1 MATTNE
7 QINIK
12 LQLDAAEAE
21 AIALRIKKT
30 LEDAAVAAT
39 RIKITPAY
47 EGANVARSSSGRFVG
62 RKELE
67 DRAAAEAAGTTYVKP
82 VKRSSAMAAAQAPPP
97 ISQRTVSDS
106 SLSRSVAG
114 QTGSDSRDF
123 AKQAQGLGG
132 LVHVYATFAANAFA
146 ASAAFTALSK
156 AADTSNMITGLQQLS
171 ASGGVS
177 LTALAKQMVSVSD
190 GAISL
195 RQAMSST
202 ALAASSGMTSSQI
215 LKMTE
220 IAKKA
225 SLALGRDMTDSM
237 DRLTKGIVKVQPELL
252 DELGIMARVIPSQ
265 QAYARSV
272 GKSVDALTQYEKQ
285 LAFTQAVLAE
295 GTRKFNDIDID
306 SNSFS
311 KLSAALDNVVFSGL
325 RSINVV
331 LEPIVKLLSASP
343 TGLSAVLAGIAAVL
357 LKQAIPALGQFREG
371 AEKANALSLTRVS
384 ALFLNNAQKL
394 GENDGKIADNAKAER
409 QKYETSKAYIDLLAV
424 DKEKALKQA
433 NAVEKKYTDERK
445 IITGGFASHEQI
457 LERSRASALATAA
470 KNARKISVQETA
482 EQFGSIAAYR
492 KMNEEILNS
501 KTMGTSVLNGLK
513 EADGSPSKSV
523 AAKTN
528 AIGNAFERVGLIAG
542 IAGGGIMRLVGS
554 LGAYG
559 AAAAVIIAAGSFILS
574 FFKSAAEEA
583 ETFDRAVDHSKDT
596 LKTYDAVVKKF
607 SKQSAFDKDN
617 TEQIIAYTAAIL
629 ALVDATEKQVDAYED
644 YLKKRSAGDRVEKWV
659 LNDNKISNT
668 IQDGSEILRLLGF
681 GSKVKFK
688 LSDGMEQDIAAKLE
702 ADLLSIGE
710 RLKGSAREKGFTK
723 GLSDIFN
730 IDLKN
735 LDTSSDEFKKIIKGI
750 TYQDYFNNKQKLI
763 DLGKNSVQGM
773 AEEAAAVKEFSGGL
787 QLLNQDYDAFNASLT
802 STDPFMKLGNSAL
815 KFGILMGKS
824 FDEPKIAAAEFKKF
838 IEDTGNFRLFSPE
851 LQKELVNVNLLAT
864 KIKAS
869 ETAKARFETTNK
881 DPALTADQ
889 KLDLTRKIAKT
900 ENTIRIDTDK
910 YDKLT
915 KDNILQQKV
924 SSEATI
930 IGLRNFEVSLSQERQ
945 KAGIE
950 YSQKLLSLS
959 SNSVLGIK
967 LKGELDKK
975 LIDVQTSLI
984 EAVYENTV
992 ANYRLGQI
1000 YEAAQIDA
1008 ERDRVDEMDDG
1019 PDKKKAN
1026 SDLEKRIIIAGINR
1040 GMLESKTPETLK
1052 ELNAALSSTSP
1063 PVSAA
1068 AVQRTPLV
1076 TATLKRNEAIA
1087 ASDKQKQGID
1097 LTTGEQTAA
1106 LIVRQ
1111 KAEILDFDK
1120 KILEL
1125 RNQGLSLSAQ
1135 DLGYQDASIVNA
1147 KFLNQQEIDKID
1159 FNKKQAEL
1167 QSFIT
1172 QQQSREKLA
1181 AAEEKAAIEPSKK
1194 KAAADEKAAIKDSIK
1209 NYNTQLGLIGQI
1221 YQAEKSIAELKNDRN
1236 ITDAMVSTAKYLS
1249 DIAIKNNTLSIN
1261 SLTIQQDI
1269 LGVRSQNLA
1278 IQKQQLEENSIN
1290 QEFDK
1295 QQLTY
1300 AVNAINNEKELRRL
1314 QALPR
1319 SDETDVK
1326 ITAVSKTINQLD
1338 KEAVYNTKKAY
1349 TDIYALRYRSSV
1361 ETKAAAIEVQKIELD
1376 IISQKRKLNNE
1387 VAESNNALKQS
1398 KLSNKI
1404 ALESITELQ
1413 AIQEKF
1419 NLDLDELKLSH
1430 ANKLKDIEE
1439 EKNRKAL
1446 EFELTLFKVKSAML
1460 FASNVA
1466 NIKAEKQLSE
1476 IRLATEERI
1485 IKYKAGIITE
1495 SVYKEEPVTKVDTSD
1510 AEKLVAK
1517 AIRDERALNEIRIDS
1532 ANKVYTNNKMALE
1545 ISRATDIELLKRK
1558 QTIDST
1564 NKSIELLTELSGKL
1578 KDNFAEA
1585 GEQASKLVDIFSRT
1599 IKSKAEFNLQAQK
1612 LLTQGDS
1619 VNKSISSKQA
1629 ELKTNEAQGDGPSTT
1644 LARNR
1649 NTRNSI
1655 ALSSA
1660 LASQD
1665 AASIAEALV
1674 NQSESQLVLN
1684 ELEQKRN
1691 KIAGDRLLLQ
1701 QQLNELGQEQKRIT
1715 EEATILELK
1724 NIADKKQAMGDLFA
1738 LVKNGA
1744 GKETAAYKIAAGMER
1759 KGKLDS
1765 AVVTAANFAKSMNF
1779 ISKEAALKISSVDDV
1794 VVAVAQGAM
1803 KMMGIQV
1810 PAIFGSFMAALGP
1823 FGPPLASAAIAAF
1836 MGVAAGGGDEYKPLD
1851 YEKYQKDRGQ
1861 GNGTGGI
1868 LGDSTAV
1875 NTGIAD
1881 SLSYLAEVAQPEFAI
1896 TSLMAKILQN
1906 IDNNTFELAYGKG
1919 GINSVEFL
1927 DSVKQANT
1935 ETKQAPPTPLQAAA
1949 IGGGTAAALNLSTN
1963 AVATAT
1969 AETAASLA
1977 TTSKSLAA
1985 ASTASTA
1992 LATTNTALAADAA
2005 LLVTSTAAAA
2015 AAAVAA
2021 SAIANATVAST
2032 TTLLASITNP
2042 ALIAAGELALGTAM
2056 VAANTAAAV
2065 VTATASTAAGATAS
2079 AAGAAAAAA
2088 GTSISAAAAASAASV
2103 ASTAATVA
2111 TSISSTLT
2119 SVAAALGPVGIAIAA
2134 GALLLVSFPKV
2145 ASAVSDFL
2153 FGSETV
2159 YTSLAGFGVVV
2170 RDQTLSLA
2178 SSNVA
2183 VEGFKDTLVQV
2194 GKSAGFFEK
2203 LFGGGYKLEERIDRS
2218 GFTVNEKFKAS
2229 LQKVYD
2235 NIGSSLT
2242 VASKSLKIDPS
2253 KLSST
2258 AIKGFEI
2265 DLSKGTEKEKQEK
2278 LSGEIGKQAD
2288 ALAESLMDG
2297 MQGRADV
2304 TDFKQKDESSY
2315 KAYLRLAAAQ
2325 EEANFYTEK
2334 LAISGRALANIDNK
2348 RGNASAELVRESIM
2362 LSEGMNGISEI
2373 MSTAQGSAANLYDT
2387 YTKLKEVQI
2396 SLVSLGAPKTV
2407 ISADLVRGAGGTE
2420 ALSRATQDF
2429 ENIYL
2434 TSAERLK
2441 IKQTTVDEQ
2450 FKKLGL
2456 TTPKTA
2462 EDFKQLVLT
2471 LAKAGPTSEYL
2482 LGSVL
2487 ALSDSYKGLTD
2498 ATKDATAANA
2508 VKLTNEI
2515 RIYELL
2521 GYASKALELTRQK
2534 ELDTLDKDLIA
2545 SQKYIYALEDEI
2557 SARDKLN
2564 EVYKSTTASITN
2576 QIKSLKEY
2584 KTSLNTGAS
2593 SILTPQEKYSLAK
2606 ADFESTAK
2614 AASAY
2619 IDINSTPADIAK
2631 RDDAVSNLS
2640 KTAET
2645 FRETS
2650 SVMFASGAQYVA
2662 NVKSINTAIDDSISS
2677 LTVQETDIKKQ
2688 LGFLDSISSSSKSTA
2703 QLLGEYLKLQGVSS
2717 LAKVDSVNS
2726 GSDASTYANT
2736 ISKNADGGL
2745 VHGISLVGER
2755 GPEIVDFSTPGR
2767 VYSNAASNDIFST
2780 KELVAELKA
2789 LRTEV
2794 SHLRQEQKEQTGHI
2808 ITSNYDANRKNADKL
2823 SEVTE
2828 NAMNQQ
2834 SWKERNKVM
2843 IV

>member
-21 AIALRIKKT
+21 AIALRVKKT

-156 AADTSNMITGLQQLS
+156 AADTSNMIIGLQQLS

-237 DRLTKGIVKVQPELL
+237 DRLTKGIVKIQPELL

-285 LAFTQAVLAE
+285 LAFTQAVLSE

-384 ALFLNNAQKL
+384 ALFLNNAQEL
-394 GENDGKIADNAKAER
+394 GRNDGKIADNAKAER

-457 LERSRASALATAA
+457 LERGRASALATAA
-470 KNARKISVQETA
+470 KNARKISIQETA

-523 AAKTN
+523 AAKTG

-542 IAGGGIMRLVGS
+542 IAGGGIIRLVGS

-559 AAAAVIIAAGSFILS
+559 AAAAAIIGAGSFILS
-574 FFKSAAEEA
+574 FFKDAAEEA
-583 ETFDRAVDHSKDT
+583 ENFSRAVDHSKDT

-607 SKQSAFDKDN
+607 SKQPAFDKDN
-617 TEQIIAYTAAIL
+617 IEQITAYSAAIL
-629 ALVDATEKQVDAYED
+629 AQVDATQKQTDAYED
-644 YLKKRSAGDRVEKWV
+644 YLKKRSSGDRLENFALSGNRIENQIK
-659 LNDNKISNT
+659 N
-668 IQDGSEILRLLGF
+668 GSEILRMLGF
-681 GSKVKFK
+681 GSKLK
-688 LSDGMEQDIAAKLE
+688 LSDGMQQDIAAKLL

-710 RLKGSAREKGFTK
+710 RVKGSAREKGFTE
-723 GLSDIFN
+723 GLSEIFN

-750 TYQDYFNNKQKLI
+750 SYADYFSNKQKLI
-763 DLGKNSVQGM
+763 DLGKKSVQGM
-773 AEEAAAVKEFSGGL
+773 AEEAAGVKEFSSGL

-815 KFGILMGKS
+815 KFGILMAKS
-824 FDEPKIAAAEFKKF
+824 FNEPKVAAAELKKF

-851 LQKELVNVNLLAT
+851 LQKELVSVNLLAT
-864 KIKAS
+864 RIKAS
-869 ETAKARFETTNK
+869 QVAKAGFEATSK
-881 DPALTADQ
+881 DPTLTADQ
-889 KLDLTRKIAKT
+889 KLDLTRKVTKT

-910 YDKLT
+910 YDRLT

-924 SSEATI
+924 SNETII

-959 SNSVLGIK
+959 SNSVAGIK
-967 LKGELDKK
+967 LKGELDKR
-975 LIDVQTSLI
+975 LIDVQNNLI
-984 EAVYENTV
+984 EAMYENTV

-1008 ERDRVDEMDDG
+1008 ERDRVDEMDPG
-1019 PDKKKAN
+1019 KDKAAASSK
-1026 SDLEKRIIIAGINR
+1026 LELRAIISAINR
-1040 GMLESKTPETLK
+1040 DMRESKTPETLQQ
-1052 ELNAALSSTSP
+1052 LNAALSSNSP
-1063 PVSAA
+1063 PIRDA
-1068 AVQRTPLV
+1068 AVQRSSLV
-1076 TATLKRNEAIA
+1076 TATVKRNEAIE
-1087 ASDKQKQGID
+1087 ASNKQKKGID
-1097 LTTGEQTAA
+1097 INTGEQTAA

-1125 RNQGLSLSAQ
+1125 QNEGLSLSVQ
-1135 DLGYQDASIVNA
+1135 DLGYQDASIINA
-1147 KFLNQQEIDKID
+1147 KFINQQKINKID
-1159 FNKKQAEL
+1159 FEKKQAEL
-1167 QSFIT
+1167 NSFIL
-1172 QQQSREKLA
+1172 QQESRQKLA
-1181 AAEEKAAIEPSKK
+1181 PDTEKNAYKESIDQYRTQLYLIGKIYKEEK
-1194 KAAADEKAAIKDSIK
+1194 
-1209 NYNTQLGLIGQI
+1209 N
-1221 YQAEKSIAELKNDRN
+1221 IAELKNDRN
-1236 ITDAMVSTAKYLS
+1236 VTDAMVSTAKYLS
-1249 DIAIKNNTLSIN
+1249 DIAIKNNTLGIN

-1269 LGVRSQNLA
+1269 LGVRSENLA
-1278 IQKQQLEENSIN
+1278 KQKQLLEVNNINQELEKQQLS
-1290 QEFDK
+1290 
-1295 QQLTY
+1295 Y
-1300 AVNAINNEKELRRL
+1300 AVNVLNNEKELSRL
-1314 QALPR
+1314 QSLP
-1319 SDETDVK
+1319 STAETQVK
-1326 ITAVSKTINQLD
+1326 ITAATKTINQLD
-1338 KEAVYNTKKAY
+1338 KDMLSNTKKTAI
-1349 TDIYALRYRSSV
+1349 DIYAMRYRGLV
-1361 ETKAAAIEVQKIELD
+1361 EAKAAAIEVQKIEMD

-1398 KLSNKI
+1398 KLSSKI

-1430 ANKLKDIEE
+1430 ANKLKDVEE

-1446 EFELTLFKVKSAML
+1446 EFELTLFKVRSAMQ

-1466 NIKAEKQLSE
+1466 AINAEQQLSA
-1476 IRLATEERI
+1476 IRMATEQRI
-1485 IKYKAGIITE
+1485 IQYKAGNITE
-1495 SVYKEEPVTKVDTSD
+1495 SVYKEENPVKVDTSD

-1517 AIRDERALNEIRIDS
+1517 AIKQERDLNEIRIES
-1532 ANKVYTNNKMALE
+1532 ANKVYTNNKIALE

-1599 IKSKAEFNLQAQK
+1599 LKSKAEFNLQAQK
-1612 LLTQGDS
+1612 LLTQGDN
-1619 VNKSISSKQA
+1619 VTKSISSKQA
-1629 ELKTNEAQGDGPSTT
+1629 ELRTNQAQGDGPSTAV
-1644 LARNR
+1644 ARVR
-1649 NTRNSI
+1649 NI
-1655 ALSSA
+1655 ANNSA
-1660 LASQD
+1660 LALALSTPGAD
-1665 AASIAEALV
+1665 VAAALV
-1674 NQSESQLVLN
+1674 KQSESQLLLN
-1684 ELEQKRN
+1684 ELDQKRN
-1691 KIAGDRLLLQ
+1691 KIMGDRLLLQ
-1701 QQLNELGQEQKRIT
+1701 EQLNELGQEQKRIT
-1715 EEATILELK
+1715 QESTILELK
-1724 NIADKKQAMGDLFA
+1724 NTTDKKQAVADLFA

-1765 AVVTAANFAKSMNF
+1765 AVVTAANFAQSMNF

-1794 VVAVAQGAM
+1794 VSVVAQGAI

-1881 SLSYLAEVAQPEFAI
+1881 SLKYLTEVAQPEFAI

-1919 GINSVEFL
+1919 GINSVDFL
-1927 DSVKQANT
+1927 ESVKQAST

-1949 IGGGTAAALNLSTN
+1949 IGGGTAGALNLSTN
-1963 AVATAT
+1963 ALATAT
-1969 AETAASLA
+1969 AEVAASLTA
-1977 TTSKSLAA
+1977 TSTTLTA
-1985 ASTASTA
+1985 ASTASA
-1992 LATTNTALAADAA
+1992 ALAASNTLAA
-2005 LLVTSTAAAA
+2005 TNAVTAGVAT
-2015 AAAVAA
+2015 AAVAA
-2021 SAIANATVAST
+2021 SAAAASVIANTAVTT
-2032 TTLLASITNP
+2032 TTL
-2042 ALIAAGELALGTAM
+2042 ALSTYTSVSAIAAGELALGTAM

-2065 VTATASTAAGATAS
+2065 VATTAATAAGATA
-2079 AAGAAAAAA
+2079 AAASTAAAAVTSTAGATAAAAAA
-2088 GTSISAAAAASAASV
+2088 KVASTAAAAAS
-2103 ASTAATVA
+2103 
-2111 TSISSTLT
+2111 SISSTIA
-2119 SVAAALGPVGIAIAA
+2119 SVATALGPVGIAIAA
-2134 GALLLVSFPKV
+2134 GALLLVAFPKV

-2278 LSGEIGKQAD
+2278 LSGEISKQAD

-2315 KAYLRLAAAQ
+2315 KTYLRLASAQ

-2348 RGNASAELVRESIM
+2348 RGNASAEIVRESIM

-2420 ALSRATQDF
+2420 ALSRATKDF

-2450 FKKLGL
+2450 FKKLNL

-2471 LAKAGPTSEYL
+2471 LANAGPTSEYL

-2487 ALSDSYKGLTD
+2487 ALSDSYKGLTE
-2498 ATKDATAANA
+2498 ATKDVTAANA
-2508 VKLTNEI
+2508 AKLTNEI
-2515 RIYELL
+2515 KIYELL

-2534 ELDTLDKDLIA
+2534 ELDTLDQDLIA

-2593 SILTPQEKYSLAK
+2593 SILTPQEKYNLAK

-2619 IDINSTPADIAK
+2619 TDINSTPADIAK
-2631 RDDAVSNLS
+2631 RDDAISNLS

-2650 SVMFASGAQYVA
+2650 GVMFASGAQYVA

-2703 QLLGEYLKLQGVSS
+2703 ELLGEYLKLQGVSS

-2726 GSDASTYANT
+2726 GSDASTFANT
-2736 ISKNADGGL
+2736 ITKRAEGGL
-2745 VHGISLVGER
+2745 VQGISLVGEK

-2780 KELVAELKA
+2780 RELVAELKA

-2808 ITSNYDANRKNADKL
+2808 ISSNYDANRKNADKL

-2834 SWKERNKVM
+2834 SWKERNKV
-2843 IV
+2843 IVV

>member
-21 AIALRIKKT
+21 AIALRVKKT

-215 LKMTE
+215 LRMTE

-237 DRLTKGIVKVQPELL
+237 DRLTKGIVKIQPELL

-285 LAFTQAVLAE
+285 LAFTQAVLTE

-433 NAVEKKYTDERK
+433 NAVEKKYVDERK

-574 FFKSAAEEA
+574 FFKSATQEA
-583 ETFDRAVDHSKDT
+583 ENFDRAVDHSKDT

-607 SKQSAFDKDN
+607 SKQPAFDKDN
-617 TEQIIAYTAAIL
+617 IEQIIAYTAAIL

-644 YLKKRSAGDRVEKWV
+644 YLKKRSAGDRIEKWT

-773 AEEAAAVKEFSGGL
+773 AEEAAAVKEFSSGL

-869 ETAKARFETTNK
+869 ETVKAGFVTTSK

-959 SNSVLGIK
+959 SNSVAGIK

-975 LIDVQTSLI
+975 LIDVQNSLI

-1019 PDKKKAN
+1019 PDKNKAS
-1026 SDLEKRIIIAGINR
+1026 SDLEKRRIIAGINK
-1040 GMLESKTPETLK
+1040 GMLERKTPETLK
-1052 ELNAALSSTSP
+1052 ELNAALSSTLP

-1068 AVQRTPLV
+1068 AVERSGLV

-1106 LIVRQ
+1106 LLVRQ

-1159 FNKKQAEL
+1159 FKKKQAEL

-1181 AAEEKAAIEPSKK
+1181 AAEEKAAIEPDKK
-1194 KAAADEKAAIKDSIK
+1194 EAAAKEKAAIQDSIK

-1446 EFELTLFKVKSAML
+1446 EFELTLFKVRSAML

-1466 NIKAEKQLSE
+1466 NIKAEEQLSA
-1476 IRLATEERI
+1476 IRMATEKRI
-1485 IKYKAGIITE
+1485 LQYKAGIITE

-1517 AIRDERALNEIRIDS
+1517 AIRDERALNEIRIES
-1532 ANKVYTNNKMALE
+1532 ANKVYTNNKMSLE
-1545 ISRATDIELLKRK
+1545 NSRATDIELLKRK

-1629 ELKTNEAQGDGPSTT
+1629 ELKTNEALGDGPSTT
-1644 LARNR
+1644 AARNR
-1649 NTRNSI
+1649 NTRNSV
-1655 ALSSA
+1655 ALSTA
-1660 LASQD
+1660 LESRD
-1665 AASIAEALV
+1665 AASIATALV
-1674 NQSESQLVLN
+1674 NQSESQLALN

-1691 KIAGDRLLLQ
+1691 KITGDRLLLQ
-1701 QQLNELGQEQKRIT
+1701 QQLNELGQEQKRIVQET
-1715 EEATILELK
+1715 TILELK
-1724 NIADKKQAMGDLFA
+1724 NIADKKQVMGDFFA

-1779 ISKEAALKISSVDDV
+1779 ISKETALKITSVDDIV
-1794 VVAVAQGAM
+1794 VSVAQGAM

-1851 YEKYQKDRGQ
+1851 YEKYQKDKGQ

-1881 SLSYLAEVAQPEFAI
+1881 SLSYLAEVAKPEFAI

-1927 DSVKQANT
+1927 DSVKQAST

-1992 LATTNTALAADAA
+1992 LATANTALATDAA
-2005 LLVTSTAAAA
+2005 LLVTTTAATA

-2032 TTLLASITNP
+2032 TLALASIANP

-2065 VTATASTAAGATAS
+2065 VTTTAAT
-2079 AAGAAAAAA
+2079 
-2088 GTSISAAAAASAASV
+2088 AAASAASV

-2111 TSISSTLT
+2111 TSISSTLA
-2119 SVAAALGPVGIAIAA
+2119 SVATALGPVGIAIAA

-2315 KAYLRLAAAQ
+2315 KTYLRLAAAQ

-2441 IKQTTVDEQ
+2441 IKQATVDEQ

-2619 IDINSTPADIAK
+2619 TDINSTPADIAK
-2631 RDDAVSNLS
+2631 RDDAISNLS

-2726 GSDASTYANT
+2726 GSNASTYANT